1 MTTRLLTAFQ
11 KKLFS
16 EWMSE
21 HFLGVVGETR
31 GGALTSKQKF
41 QIFSRYMANP
51 GYQAGVAEETFT
63 DQTTVCKTR
72 Q

>member
-1 MTTRLLTAFQ
+1 MTTRLFTAFQ

-21 HFLGVVGETR
+21 HYLGVFGVTR
-31 GGALTSKQKF
+31 GGALTSKKVSN
-41 QIFSRYMANP
+41 IFKVH
-51 GYQAGVAEETFT
+51 GQAGVAEETFT
-63 DQTTVCKTR
+63 DQTTVCKTI